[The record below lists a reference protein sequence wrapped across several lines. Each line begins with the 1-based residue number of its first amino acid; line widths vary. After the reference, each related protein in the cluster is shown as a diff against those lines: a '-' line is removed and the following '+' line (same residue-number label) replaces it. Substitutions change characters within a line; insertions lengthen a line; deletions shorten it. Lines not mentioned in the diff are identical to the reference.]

1 MTRLNAEII
10 ISNGTNSRMKA
21 FVEDAESCIIIDCD
35 ENGITDIRC
44 KSEEVPIFWK
54 KESRGFLGCRIRGDF
69 TPDDPSL
76 EYVANVFYNAFL
88 MNPGS
93 KEPVIEWL
101 QRWNADFSVFD
112 DLRYPSPDAPWAF

>member
-1 MTRLNAEII
+1 MTRINAEII
-10 ISNGTNSRMKA
+10 ISNGINSRMKA
-21 FVEDAESCIIIDCD
+21 FFENAESCIIIDCD

-44 KSEEVPIFWK
+44 KSEEVPLFWER
-54 KESRGFLGCRIRGDF
+54 ESRGFFGCHIRGDF

-93 KEPVIEWL
+93 KEPVVEWL
-101 QRWNADFSVFD
+101 QRWNADFSVLD
-112 DLRYPSPDAPWAF
+112 DLRHPSPEDSWAF